1 MSAEAGKPYEWGG
14 LGDSLEL
21 TPEKIDAI
29 VSDPAAFVEEVERWT
44 EPRED
49 GPMTL
54 TLTDF
59 LLARI
64 AEDEA
69 DAKAASPGGWQ
80 YPGIESVA
88 GGTLYDESR
97 RIVDVVYEQPKD
109 HDGTIV
115 RHLLVPEADANG
127 RHIARHDPA
136 RVLAECEAKRAVV
149 GLHPEMLGWCQ
160 GCAHESYPCRTLLAL
175 ALPYADH
182 PDYREEWRP

>member
-1 MSAEAGKPYEWGG
+1 M
-14 LGDSLEL
+14 
-21 TPEKIDAI
+21 
-29 VSDPAAFVEEVERWT
+29 
-44 EPRED
+44 
-49 GPMTL
+49 

-69 DAKAASPGGWQ
+69 PTWKLIPYACPPGCCAPEGWV
-80 YPGIESVA
+80 GHRCLICDEESY
-88 GGTLYDESR
+88 GGTVEAITEIAEEHAEKVHR
-97 RIVDVVYEQPKD
+97 R
-109 HDGTIV
+109 
-115 RHLLVPEADANG
+115 
-127 RHIARHDPA
+127 A

>member
-1 MSAEAGKPYEWGG
+1 
-14 LGDSLEL
+14 
-21 TPEKIDAI
+21 
-29 VSDPAAFVEEVERWT
+29 
-44 EPRED
+44 
-49 GPMTL
+49 MTL

-69 DAKAASPGGWQ
+69 AAG
-80 YPGIESVA
+80 ESLRA
-88 GGTLYDESR
+88 TR
-97 RIVDVVYEQPKD
+97 REAVSLRPT
-109 HDGTIV
+109 DGQATTSALSYMEFIV
-115 RHLLVPEADANG
+115 RWP
-127 RHIARHDPA
+127 PA

-182 PDYREEWRP
+182 PDYDPSWAA